1 MPFNAVEKAEFIVS
15 LPAGSMAENSYFT
28 IRLEKQLPSL
38 RGNASETVLD
48 SIHCPEKAG

>member
-1 MPFNAVEKAEFIVS
+1 MPFNAVEKAEFIGS
-15 LPAGSMAENSYFT
+15 LPAAENSYFT